1 MIQRFQDALRGAR
14 AGYAELRLRRV
25 WSTTIL
31 IRHGTIEA
39 ATTSVESG
47 GIARCCSPGTGWG
60 VSAWSGEDHL
70 EAHLVRAHELSLA
83 GGSRRPVTLAPIP
96 VRQLDA
102 AEPLPDD
109 PREFPLDQKRRRAE
123 SLAGAILAVDRRVT
137 EARLLH
143 RDEVVET
150 WLATS
155 EGTWLHDLRPE
166 VSVAALAVAEEDGNV
181 ERALD
186 SLAARGG
193 WRTLDATGLVRE
205 VAARAIARLHAVP
218 LRPGRYTVVLDPAA
232 AGALI
237 HRAVA
242 HLARPQLP
250 GADPGAL
257 AIGTRI
263 GPECLTIGD
272 DPSAE
277 GLRASARGDDEG
289 TVARRTVIVQNG
301 VVIGHLHSRETA
313 GSAGHPPTGHA
324 RAGALSG
331 APFPRATNS
340 YLAQGQGSL
349 DDLLRDVPL
358 GVYVT
363 DVLSCDA
370 AGGQLS
376 LRAGMARMIRSGRL
390 AEAVKGVQIEAGVL
404 HLLGRVDAVAGDFA
418 WGTRGEHCRDGNAGR
433 VPVTTGA
440 PHVRL
445 VDLAVAEGI
454 S

>member
-1 MIQRFQDALRGAR
+1 MNQRFQDALRGAR

-31 IRHGTIEA
+31 IRDSTVEA
-39 ATTSVESG
+39 ATTSLETG
-47 GIARCCSPGTGWG
+47 GIARCCSPETGWG
-60 VSAWSGEDHL
+60 VTGWSDDEHL

-83 GGSRRPVTLAPIP
+83 GGSRRPVRLAPIP
-96 VRQLDA
+96 VRQLEA

-109 PREFPLDQKRRRAE
+109 PREVPLHLKRRRAE
-123 SLAGAILAVDRRVT
+123 SLAGAILAVDRRVA
-137 EARLLH
+137 EARLLY

-166 VSVAALAVAEEDGNV
+166 VSVAALAVAEEEGNV
-181 ERALD
+181 ERALG
-186 SLAARGG
+186 SLAARAG
-193 WRTLDATGLVRE
+193 WRGLDAAGLMHE
-205 VAARAIARLHAVP
+205 VAGRAIARLRATP
-218 LRPGRYTVVLDPAA
+218 LRPGRYTLVLDPAA
-232 AGALI
+232 AGALV

-242 HLARPQLP
+242 HIARPRLP
-250 GADPGAL
+250 GADPGVL
-257 AIGTRI
+257 VIGTRI

-277 GLRASARGDDEG
+277 GLRASAPGDDEG

-301 VVIGHLHSRETA
+301 VVVGHLHSRETA
-313 GSAGHPPTGHA
+313 GAAGFAPTGHA
-324 RAGALSG
+324 RAGALRG
-331 APFPRATNS
+331 APYPRATNS
-340 YLAQGQGSL
+340 YLAQGQGTL

-370 AGGQLS
+370 TGGRLS
-376 LRAGMARMIRSGRL
+376 FRAGMARMIRSGRL
-390 AEAVKGVQIEAGVL
+390 AEAVKGVQIEADVL
-404 HLLGRVDAVAGDFA
+404 HLLGRVDAVAGDFT
-418 WGTRGEHCRDGNAGR
+418 WDTRDEHCRDGNAGR
-433 VPVTTGA
+433 VPITTGA